1 MDEQIKQIAE
11 RLKGLRDALDL
22 SIEEVAADCNF
33 TVEEYQ
39 AIESGECDFS
49 VSVLQRIA
57 RKYGHFG
64 LKRRAVGGPRRNH
77 TQVACTHQ

>member
-22 SIEEVAADCNF
+22 SVEEVAADCNF

-39 AIESGECDFS
+39 AIGR
-49 VSVLQRIA
+49 VSVTSL
-57 RKYGHFG
+57 
-64 LKRRAVGGPRRNH
+64 
-77 TQVACTHQ
+77 

>member
-22 SIEEVAADCNF
+22 SVEEVAADCNF

-49 VSVLQRIA
+49 VSCFAADSTKIR
-57 RKYGHFG
+57 YYT
-64 LKRRAVGGPRRNH
+64 RRTDVW
-77 TQVACTHQ
+77 

>member
-22 SIEEVAADCNF
+22 SVEEVAADCNF

-57 RKYGHFG
+57 
-64 LKRRAVGGPRRNH
+64 
-77 TQVACTHQ
+77 

>member
-22 SIEEVAADCNF
+22 SVEEVAADCNF

-49 VSVLQRIA
+49 VSVCS
-57 RKYGHFG
+57 G
-64 LKRRAVGGPRRNH
+64 
-77 TQVACTHQ
+77 